1 MNPRGQLLPRHFAW
15 KPQSEPQRPTFAQTL
30 RFKATGLFK
39 KHVFYEENAK
49 MTPELDRKEALR
61 AHETLVFAKTL
72 VFLHVLGRLAGA
84 GSVGGG

>member
-1 MNPRGQLLPRHFAW
+1 MPRHFAW

-39 KHVFYEENAK
+39 KLVLYEENAK
-49 MTPELDRKEALR
+49 MTPKLDRREALR
-61 AHETLVFAKTL
+61 AHETPIFVIKH

>member
-1 MNPRGQLLPRHFAW
+1 MPRCFAW
-15 KPQSEPQRPTFAQTL
+15 KPRSEPQRPTFAQTL

-39 KHVFYEENAK
+39 KHVFYEESAK
-49 MTPELDRKEALR
+49 MTPKLDRKEALR
-61 AHETLVFAKTL
+61 AHETPLFVKTH